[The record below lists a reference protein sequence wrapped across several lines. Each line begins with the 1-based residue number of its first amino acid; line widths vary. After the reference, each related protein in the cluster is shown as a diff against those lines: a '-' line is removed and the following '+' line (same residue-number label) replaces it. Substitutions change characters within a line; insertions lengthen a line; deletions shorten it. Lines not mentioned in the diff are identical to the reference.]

1 MQREYHPD
9 KASKHDPNGTVQ
21 MPEEVDQSDRKTG
34 NGGVDEH
41 GARTDNRRKTISY
54 KSLKTL
60 ESHGNEILR
69 RIICNTRCSH
79 TDVFCKREPKSQGH
93 QRPRNGEE
101 DQPTKRV
108 NLNRVVNLTQF
119 HLRRI
124 HPSTVCNAKKILQ
137 SLC

>member
-69 RIICNTRCSH
+69 RIIVIQDAHILMYSASVSQNFKVISGLGAE
-79 TDVFCKREPKSQGH
+79 KRI
-93 QRPRNGEE
+93 
-101 DQPTKRV
+101 D
-108 NLNRVVNLTQF
+108 
-119 HLRRI
+119 
-124 HPSTVCNAKKILQ
+124 LQ
-137 SLC
+137 NVLI